1 MDVAPWRNRD
11 GQRRARN
18 RVPVQHGD
26 TNHDAASAH
35 CGFHHEPPNRWPCAA
50 ARGDAPEGDSRH
62 LDDRRYHSESRT
74 RQGRVDIRPGVAPDG
89 DRDRHGRTLESSLR
103 KCTMD
108 TMDEKAGHVSC
119 KDTEDCRTA
128 RVCGLVPTG
137 KISQRGLTA
146 STQAL
151 HIGAGHPEHDA
162 GAGDPRVAEVRVE
175 THRSTP
181 ACGRPA
187 RSTAGIRPVRRGCCR
202 TERGIP

>member
-11 GQRRARN
+11 GQRRARS

-162 GAGDPRVAEVRVE
+162 GAGDPRVAGGTRRDASVHTGVRPDCTE
-175 THRSTP
+175 HCRHS
-181 ACGRPA
+181 AGEA
-187 RSTAGIRPVRRGCCR
+187 RMLPN
-202 TERGIP
+202 